1 MLTAKEIRQGYID
14 FFEGKSH
21 KFVPSSS
28 VVPLDDPTLMFTN
41 AGMNQ
46 FKDIFV
52 GAKKI
57 EFPRAVNSQKC
68 IRVSGKHNDLEEVGR
83 DTYHHTFFEMLG
95 NWSFGDYFKAEA
107 IEWAWE
113 LFTKVWKLDKS
124 KLYATVFGGDA
135 DDGLEADTEAEE
147 LWKKLTDI
155 EPSHVMRFSKK
166 DNFWEMGEVG
176 PCGPCSEIHIDL
188 GPEFCDMPG
197 VEGHVCGVNGDCGR
211 YIELWNLVFIQMER
225 QSDGSLKTLPSK
237 HVDTGAGLERVVA
250 VLQGKRSN
258 YDTDLFMPIMTAL
271 GKLCGKEYTSK
282 LGDDKDNAFRVIADH
297 VRMLTFSITD
307 GALPSN
313 AGRGYILRRLLRRAA
328 RFGLI
333 LDMKEPFVYKLVPTV
348 VEMMGDMFP
357 ELETRK
363 EHVMTV
369 IKAEEDSFV
378 RTLDRGMVIF
388 ANDVEE
394 LKAAGKNEL
403 PGDKAFR
410 LYDTYG
416 FPVDLTALLAEE
428 NGMTVDTEG
437 FEKLMDQ
444 QREQARAAQKSA
456 VYEGDALAD
465 KLPETDDSSK
475 YSALSIKA
483 NIVGFVDGGEFIT
496 EGVIPPGR
504 EVGLILDKTCAYAES
519 GGQVGDQA
527 AIVGN
532 NVIFA
537 VKNTVKSGKAIVH
550 YGQTDMSGLNVGSE
564 VSISIESVRS
574 DTTRNHTATHLLQWA
589 LQQVLGDH
597 VHQEGSMVCSE
608 YLRFDFTH
616 PKALTVGEIT
626 DVENLVRQKI
636 AAGLPVEAEVMAAD
650 DAKQLG
656 AMALFSEKYGDEVRV
671 VGIGGDSNI
680 ADAFSKEFCG
690 GCHVANTSE
699 IGAFMV
705 TREESVA
712 TGVRRITA
720 MTGRALNEMMYENS
734 RLINHMCVQLKA
746 KPHELPGR
754 VDALVEETKKLKKQ
768 LKKGVAGDLK
778 GVVEKMLND
787 ADQVGDAKVIIG
799 ELPEAGVD
807 AVRSQI
813 DWLRKK
819 AESCVIV
826 LGTPAEDG
834 KVMLFAAVTDDLV
847 GKGVKAG
854 DIVKQIAPIVGG
866 GGGGRPQMAQAG
878 GKDSAKLA
886 DALAKAREIVLGQLG

>member
-28 VVPLDDPTLMFTN
+28 VVPMDDPTLMFTN

-52 GAKKI
+52 GAKKV

-124 KLYATVFGGDA
+124 KLYATVFGGDEG
-135 DDGLEADTEAEE
+135 DGLEADVEAED

-155 EPSHVMRFSKK
+155 DPSHIMRYSKK

-225 QSDGSLKTLPSK
+225 QKDGSLITLPSK

-258 YDTDLFMPIMTAL
+258 YDTDLFMPVMNTL

-297 VRMLTFSITD
+297 VRMLTFSISD

-328 RFGLI
+328 RFGLV

-357 ELETRK
+357 ELAARK
-363 EHVMTV
+363 EHVMNV
-369 IKAEEDSFV
+369 IEAEEASFV
-378 RTLDRGMVIF
+378 RTLERGMVIF
-388 ANDVEE
+388 ANDVDE
-394 LKAAGKNEL
+394 LKKSGKAEL

-428 NGMTVDTEG
+428 NGMTIDTDG
-437 FEKLMDQ
+437 FDKLMDQ
-444 QREQARAAQKSA
+444 QRELARSAQKSV

-465 KLPETDDSSK
+465 KLPETDDSFK
-475 YSALSIKA
+475 YSTVSMKA
-483 NIVGFVDGGEFIT
+483 KIIGYVVGSEFIT
-496 EGVIPPGR
+496 KGAIAPGK

-527 AIVGN
+527 AVVGGG
-532 NVIFA
+532 VIFA

-550 YGQTDMSGLNVGSE
+550 FGQTDMAGLKVGDE
-564 VSISIESVRS
+564 ISISIESIRN
-574 DTTRNHTATHLLQWA
+574 DTTKNHTATHLLQSA
-589 LQQVLGDH
+589 LQNVLGDH

-616 PKALTVGEIT
+616 PKAMSVGEIT
-626 DVENLVRQKI
+626 DVENYIRQKI
-636 AAGLPVEAEVMAAD
+636 AESLPVASEVMSLD
-650 DAKQLG
+650 KAKELG

-671 VGIGGDSNI
+671 VAIGGSGNI
-680 ADAFSKEFCG
+680 TDAISKEFCG
-690 GCHVANTSE
+690 GCHVSNTSE
-699 IGAFMV
+699 IGSFMI

-720 MTGRALNEMMYENS
+720 MTGRALNEMMYENC
-734 RLINHMCVQLKA
+734 RIINHMCTQLKA
-746 KPHELPGR
+746 KPQELPVR
-754 VDALVEETKKLKKQ
+754 IDAFVEEAKKLKKQ

-778 GVVEKMLND
+778 GVVEKMLNN
-787 ADQVGDAKVIIG
+787 ADEVSGAKIIIG

-819 AESCVIV
+819 SESCVIV
-826 LGTPAEDG
+826 LGVPTEDG
-834 KVMLFAAVTDDLV
+834 KVMLFSAVTDDLV

-878 GKDSAKLA
+878 GKDAAKLGE
-886 DALAKAREIVLGQLG
+886 ALDKAKDIVLGHLG